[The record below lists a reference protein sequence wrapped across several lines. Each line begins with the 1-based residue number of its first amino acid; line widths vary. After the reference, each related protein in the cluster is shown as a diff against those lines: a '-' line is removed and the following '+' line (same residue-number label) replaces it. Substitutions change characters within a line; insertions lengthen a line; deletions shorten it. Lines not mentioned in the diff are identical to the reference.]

1 MFLFNKSRTRT
12 FVIYVPVHKRNRLGN
27 WKMCLHEISKVFY
40 DRDTNVTTSDVKKS
54 LVEHDG
60 FSTMIEVIEE

>member
-1 MFLFNKSRTRT
+1 MFLYDKSRTRT
-12 FVIYVPVHKRNRLGN
+12 FGIYVPVFKRNRLGN
-27 WKMCLHEISKVFY
+27 WIRCMREISKVFY
-40 DRDTNVTTSDVKKS
+40 DSGTNVTTSDVKKS

>member
-1 MFLFNKSRTRT
+1 MFLYDKSRTRT
-12 FVIYVPVHKRNRLGN
+12 FGIYFPVWKRNRLGN

>member
-1 MFLFNKSRTRT
+1 MFYDKPRTRT
-12 FVIYVPVHKRNRLGN
+12 FGIFFPVWKRNRIGN
-27 WKMCLHEISKVFY
+27 WNMCLHEISKVFY
-40 DRDTNVTTSDVKKS
+40 DRDTNVTTSEVKKS